1 MKKPA
6 PRRTDDKL
14 LELIAERMKEL
25 RKERGYTQ
33 EFVVERTGLKLP
45 EHEAKSAFPSLV
57 SISVLCE
64 FYNITVSDFFKSIHY
79 PPTKD

>member
-33 EFVVERTGLKLP
+33 EFVVERIETPG
-45 EHEAKSAFPSLV
+45 
-57 SISVLCE
+57 
-64 FYNITVSDFFKSIHY
+64 T
-79 PPTKD
+79 